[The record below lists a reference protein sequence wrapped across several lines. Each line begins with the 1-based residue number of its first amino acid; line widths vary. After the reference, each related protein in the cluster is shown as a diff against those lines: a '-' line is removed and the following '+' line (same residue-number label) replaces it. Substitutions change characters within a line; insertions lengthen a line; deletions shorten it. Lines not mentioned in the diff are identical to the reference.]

1 MNKLT
6 WGWMLLP
13 FYIEVDDIIE
23 KMFQEYCFNRLEREL
38 AVLSTLT
45 LSDVLVYI
53 RHVFFDI
60 MYSVG
65 FTDSCCNFV
74 YSFRLLILVWRSCP
88 YLQVLIVDP
97 DWILQ
102 VSELTMETNKAM
114 KILNF
119 NPHKST
125 FECILISSLLFAVQG
140 RDPLL
145 WKKFGIWNIVF
156 YQCSY
161 GTVSNFDL
169 WCFIRQCR

>member
-1 MNKLT
+1 
-6 WGWMLLP
+6 
-13 FYIEVDDIIE
+13 
-23 KMFQEYCFNRLEREL
+23 MFQEYCFNRLEREL

-53 RHVFFDI
+53 RQMFFYL
-60 MYSVG
+60 MNTVG
-65 FTDSCCNFV
+65 FNDSCCNFV
-74 YSFRLLILVWRSCP
+74 YSLRLLILSYP
-88 YLQVLIVDP
+88 YLQLLIVDP

-125 FECILISSLLFAVQG
+125 FECILMASLLFAVQG

-145 WKKFGIWNIVF
+145 WIWDKE
-156 YQCSY
+156 SLGS
-161 GTVSNFDL
+161 GTPYSDHSAIVSNFDV
-169 WCFIRQCR
+169 